1 MWSSPSTPTGASTQL
16 VITIPPIPVT
26 EVLLAIIAVL
36 LFRMCRLLKDIA
48 HSNRVLAGLEPAVHR
63 APQLA
68 LPGSLT
74 TDDGAPSPRASFGP
88 GDTPQMAISERQRP
102 LQLSAQLFEQ
112 ALHGEEDVLVPAFI
126 AACRNY
132 CNVLNIIGPFTMLT
146 VKEVHSNMAK
156 IETSLELDSKSYRS
170 MKALLKAE
178 KATGMHQAG
187 GVLTDPSAAMGLL
200 WSRRGLGFWLEIYR
214 QIVDPT
220 GARVL
225 SSTRTKSKSASFS
238 KTGSSPPLVST
249 PGSSTPPDQSRPTT
263 PPLAPLSPGI
273 SSSTAITSPAPAS
286 AGGAAGSSSVS
297 LSAVSSPS
305 GENTTV
311 NFREV
316 VNRAYEISCQPYN
329 GFVTRHSFK
338 LTLGV
343 VPDWATIIPKL
354 APSEAEAR
362 EDLLR
367 WVVALD
373 QVLPRMEALHKALD
387 LEDMR
392 KSI

>member
-1 MWSSPSTPTGASTQL
+1 MWNAPEVANAPHGAGTRL
-16 VITIPPIPVT
+16 VITLPPIPVT

-36 LFRMCRLLKDIA
+36 LFTMCRLLKDIA
-48 HSNRVLAGLEPAVHR
+48 HSSRVLAGLEQARRVPT
-63 APQLA
+63 LA
-68 LPGSLT
+68 LPGNQT
-74 TDDGAPSPRASFGP
+74 PDDAPSPRASFALA
-88 GDTPQMAISERQRP
+88 TPEMAISERQRP

-112 ALHGEEDVLVPAFI
+112 ALFGEDDVLVPAFI

-156 IETSLELDSKSYRS
+156 IETSLELDSQAYRS
-170 MKALLKAE
+170 MRALLKAE
-178 KATGMHQAG
+178 KATGMHQPG

-214 QIVDPT
+214 QIVDPN
-220 GARVL
+220 GARVM
-225 SSTRTKSKSASFS
+225 SSTRTKSKS
-238 KTGSSPPLVST
+238 TGNNSTGNSPPLIST
-249 PGSSTPPDQSRPTT
+249 PGSPTPPDRSRPTT
-263 PPLAPLSPGI
+263 PPLAPLTPGS
-273 SSSTAITSPAPAS
+273 SSSTAMTSPAPAS

-297 LSAVSSPS
+297 ATSVSS
-305 GENTTV
+305 GDTTV

-316 VNRAYEISCQPYN
+316 VNRAYEVSCQPFN

-343 VPDWATIIPKL
+343 VPDWALITPKL
-354 APSEAEAR
+354 APSEAEVY
-362 EDLLR
+362 EDLRR
-367 WVVALD
+367 WVAALD